1 MTGVYAIPPFRTTTD
16 EIEDWIEKLKNF
28 ILAMHGSQCGEDR
41 KLAILKTVIGDEAAL
56 AIRNFQ
62 AGEKDTFE
70 HLVAKL
76 IAYYKPALQT
86 STYRHEFYNQYQ
98 EEQEPVEDFI
108 NRLLDLASKCGF
120 RILCKPAEGTNL
132 AVYHDLTNEFVRD
145 RLMVG
150 LRNENTRARLMREKD
165 ISLETAAE
173 IARTAEAAKKQLQQT
188 ARNQSVHGVQQYKK
202 GSQTNWEK
210 RFKDDKKDANAN
222 RGSGSD
228 RVETQ
233 CKYCGGKHEKRN
245 CPAYGK
251 TCRKCGKKNHF
262 EKVCRANNI
271 SEIERQHETYYY
283 ETEPAT
289 LMDNQ
294 LNIGEIRVEM
304 SSQEKCE
311 IDGLTRECNLKV
323 EALTHC
329 DWYECL
335 KLNDKV
341 LHTVKVDSGAQ
352 ANVIAKSTLKSI
364 LPDVNYCPTNVTL
377 SAYGGYSLPVV
388 GSVKIKCNSENDL
401 KNYSLCEFIVVD
413 ANVKTVLGLNSSITM
428 KFIKVPSEK
437 LISTFQKV
445 EARNEKTG
453 PSDIQANSTIPS
465 GGKTKEDLTKLV
477 SEFKD
482 VFDNTEVGCIK
493 NYEYE
498 IKLSAD
504 SVPKVSKTRPTPFS
518 KKDKIEKELDRMV
531 KLDVIEPVEEPTDWV
546 NTYVAVEKED
556 KTRICLDP
564 NALNKYVQR
573 EHMHLP
579 TVDDIYS
586 EIRNGKFYSKIDLK
600 DGYWQI
606 PLTRSSSLLTTFQ
619 THIGR
624 FKFKRLPFGL
634 NSANEVFQKR
644 VSQVFGGIKGVKVMY
659 DDVLIFGSTEEEHN
673 ERLRTALGR
682 ARKNGVKL
690 NKNKCKFLLS
700 EVTYVGHVIS
710 SQGIKVDPNK
720 VADILNMPNPVDK
733 KGVQR
738 LLGTLNFF
746 SRYIPNMSTIT
757 HPLRELL
764 GKNVPFNWSTTHD
777 NAITQIKQILTSAPV
792 LGYYDVTQPVTLETD
807 ASSHGLGAVILQDNK
822 PIAYASRSLTP
833 AQLNYAQIE
842 KELLAIVFGCERFR
856 QFLYGKEVQTHTDHK
871 PLINVMNK
879 PLLENPTRIQRLLLR
894 LQCYNLKLQ
903 YVPGK
908 DLHVPDMLS
917 RACSVT
923 SKPSVSEKL
932 LTDEADYQIH
942 MVIQNLKCSDSMHL
956 KLKNETVNDLELAQ
970 VINYIKDGWPNY
982 ITDCPDYVKL
992 YWPHRADLCLY
1003 DGYVLYHDRI
1013 VIPKA
1018 LRAEILARIHT
1029 GHQGRERC
1037 KRLARS
1043 AVFWPRINRD
1053 IDDIVDKCAECLQQR
1068 NSPPRDLL
1076 KPHTVPDRAWQK
1088 VGIDIFSFAGK
1099 RFQIIV
1105 DYFSKWV
1112 ETEQIPINA
1121 STYHVLEHLHETFTR
1136 FGFPEKIMSDGDPVY
1151 TSSKFKQ
1158 YCMRYEID
1166 HDYSSARYAQ
1176 SNGQVERSLQHVKN
1190 ILAKCVQD
1198 GTDYKLALL
1207 IYRTTPLDCLKS
1219 PAGMLCNRKLR
1230 TNMPCVNLQTDSDI
1244 ENKKKL
1250 ELRQSKSESCYNR
1263 HVRKDVRQCFNPGDL
1278 VKYKNSTD
1286 KRDWL
1291 PGQVVRV
1298 RNQDRSYVIQNS
1310 CGNLINRNRRLM
1322 LRDNASKELQY
1333 NIQLPENQV
1342 TTPSTNTVP
1351 AQVQNPAFV
1360 PCPRIESDPQAPPAV
1375 PPLRRSERTHRKT
1388 KFYGDPVH
1396 H

>member
-1 MTGVYAIPPFRTTTD
+1 M
-16 EIEDWIEKLKNF
+16 
-28 ILAMHGSQCGEDR
+28 
-41 KLAILKTVIGDEAAL
+41 
-56 AIRNFQ
+56 
-62 AGEKDTFE
+62 
-70 HLVAKL
+70 
-76 IAYYKPALQT
+76 
-86 STYRHEFYNQYQ
+86 
-98 EEQEPVEDFI
+98 
-108 NRLLDLASKCGF
+108 
-120 RILCKPAEGTNL
+120 
-132 AVYHDLTNEFVRD
+132 YHDLTNEFVRD

-150 LRNENTRARLMREKD
+150 LRNESTRARLMRKKD

-188 ARNQSVHGVQQYKK
+188 ARNQSVHGVQQYKR
-202 GSQTNWEK
+202 GSQTNWKK
-210 RFKDDKKDANAN
+210 RFKDGKKDANAN

-262 EKVCRANNI
+262 EKVCRAKNI
-271 SEIERQHETYYY
+271 SEIERQPETYYY
-283 ETEPAT
+283 ETDPAT
-289 LMDNQ
+289 PMDNQ
-294 LNIGEIRVEM
+294 LNIGEIRVET
-304 SSQEKCE
+304 SRQEKCE
-311 IDGLTRECNLKV
+311 IDGLTRESNLKV

-329 DWYECL
+329 DWYERL

-341 LHTVKVDSGAQ
+341 FHTVKVDSGAQ

-364 LPDVNYCPTNVTL
+364 LPDVNYFPTNVTL

-388 GSVKIKCNSENDL
+388 GSVKIKCSPVNDL

-413 ANVKTVLGLNSSITM
+413 ANVKTVLGLNASITM

-437 LISTFQKV
+437 LISTLQKV
-445 EARNEKTG
+445 ETRNEKTG
-453 PSDIQANSTIPS
+453 PGVNIQANSTIPS

-482 VFDNTEVGCIK
+482 VFDNNVVGCIK

-498 IKLSAD
+498 IKLSAY

-586 EIRNGKFYSKIDLK
+586 EIRNGKYYSKLDLK

-606 PLTRSSSLLTTFQ
+606 PLTRTSSLLTTFQ
-619 THIGR
+619 THVGR
-624 FKFKRLPFGL
+624 FRFKRLPFGL

-659 DDVLIFGSTEEEHN
+659 DDILIFGSTEEEHN
-673 ERLRTALGR
+673 ERLRTALVR

-720 VADILNMPNPVDK
+720 VADILNMPNPEDK

-777 NAITQIKQILTSAPV
+777 NAITQIKQTLTSAPV
-792 LGYYDVTQPVTLETD
+792 LGYYDVTKPVTLETD
-807 ASSHGLGAVILQDNK
+807 ASSHGLGA
-822 PIAYASRSLTP
+822 
-833 AQLNYAQIE
+833 E

-856 QFLYGKEVQTHTDHK
+856 QFLHGKEVQAHTDHK
-871 PLINVMNK
+871 PLINLMNK
-879 PLLENPTRIQRLLLR
+879 ALLENPRRIQRLLLR
-894 LQCYNLKLQ
+894 FQCYNLKLQ

-923 SKPSVSEKL
+923 NKPSVSEKL

-1322 LRDNASKELQY
+1322 LRDNSSKELQY
-1333 NIQLPENQV
+1333 NIQLPENHV

-1351 AQVQNPAFV
+1351 APVQNPAFV
-1360 PCPRIESDPQAPPAV
+1360 PCPRTESDPQAPPAAV

-1388 KFYGDPVH
+1388 KFYGNPVH

>member
-1 MTGVYAIPPFRTTTD
+1 MY
-16 EIEDWIEKLKNF
+16 
-28 ILAMHGSQCGEDR
+28 GSECAADR
-41 KLAILKTVIGDEAAL
+41 KLAILKTVIGDEATL

-70 HLVAKL
+70 HLVTKL

-120 RILCKPAEGTNL
+120 RILCKAAEGANL

-150 LRNENTRARLMREKD
+150 LSNESTRARLMREKD
-165 ISLETAAE
+165 ITLEAAAE

-188 ARNQSVHGVQQYKK
+188 ARNQSVHGVQQYKR
-202 GSQTNWEK
+202 GSQTNWKE

-271 SEIERQHETYYY
+271 SEIERQPETYYY
-283 ETEPAT
+283 ETESDT
-289 LMDNQ
+289 RMDNQ

-304 SSQEKCE
+304 SRQEKCE

-341 LHTVKVDSGAQ
+341 SHTVKVDSGAQ

-364 LPDVNYCPTNVTL
+364 LPDVNYFPTNVTL

-388 GSVKIKCNSENDL
+388 GSVKIKCNSVNDL

-445 EARNEKTG
+445 ETRNEKTG
-453 PSDIQANSTIPS
+453 PSVNIQANSTIPS

-477 SEFKD
+477 SEFED
-482 VFDNTEVGCIK
+482 VFDNTVVGCIK

-504 SVPKVSKTRPTPFS
+504 SVPKVSKTRPTPLS

-673 ERLRTALGR
+673 ERLRTALVR

-764 GKNVPFNWSTTHD
+764 GKNVPFNWSTTHN

-856 QFLYGKEVQTHTDHK
+856 QFLYGKEVQAHTDHK

-879 PLLENPTRIQRLLLR
+879 PLLENPRRIQRLLLR

-970 VINYIKDGWPNY
+970 VINYIEDGWPNY

-1018 LRAEILARIHT
+1018 LRAKILSRIHT

-1121 STYHVLEHLHETFTR
+1121 STYHVLEHLHEIFTR
-1136 FGFPEKIMSDGDPVY
+1136 FGFPEKIMSDGDPLY

-1176 SNGQVERSLQHVKN
+1176 SNGQVEKSLQHVKN

-1244 ENKKKL
+1244 KNKKRL

-1263 HVRKDVRQCFNPGDL
+1263 HVRKDVTQCFNPGDL

-1298 RNQDRSYVIQNS
+1298 RNPDRSYVIQNS

-1322 LRDNASKELQY
+1322 LRDNSSKELQY
-1333 NIQLPENQV
+1333 NIQLPENHV

-1360 PCPRIESDPQAPPAV
+1360 PCPRTESDPQAPPAAV